1 MFFVVVFFKPIY
13 IPQALNT
20 GTSIKHVT
28 YFILQAYTGTGV
40 SRSQHMKKS
49 GEVLAK
55 MQVNGLEG

>member
-1 MFFVVVFFKPIY
+1 MFFEPIY

-20 GTSIKHVT
+20 GTGRVT

-40 SRSQHMKKS
+40 SHSQHREKN
-49 GEVLAK
+49 GEVLGK